1 MKIIVKK
8 VDIDKIIFLKEK
20 YNDNI
25 CIKDYNKSD
34 SIEVEIKNLLNEDDL
49 INNLDIFISLLNK
62 KKLYKLS
69 NDFYFDENNS
79 VIKGKNSNRT
89 LTNREALFLKNI
101 IMKKNIITYD
111 EMLNLLWKDSDSTTN
126 NAVRLFIKNLK
137 KKIPQNILTN
147 YQGIGYRINL

>member
-1 MKIIVKK
+1 MKIIVKE
-8 VDIDKIIFLKEK
+8 VDIDKILFLEEK

-25 CIKDYNKSD
+25 SIKNYNNSD
-34 SIEVEIKNLLNEDDL
+34 SIELEIKNLSNEDDL

-79 VIKGKNSNRT
+79 VIKGKTSNYT

-101 IMKKNIITYD
+101 LTKKNIITYD
-111 EMLNLLWKDSDSTTN
+111 EMFNLLWKDSDSKTI

>member
-8 VDIDKIIFLKEK
+8 IDIDKIIFLQEK

-25 CIKDYNKSD
+25 SIKNNKKSD
-34 SIEVEIKNLLNEDDL
+34 SIELEIKNLSNEDDL

-62 KKLYKLS
+62 KKLFKLS

-79 VIKGKNSNRT
+79 IIKGKNSNYT
-89 LTNREALFLKNI
+89 LTNREVLFLKN
-101 IMKKNIITYD
+101 MLTKKNIITYD
-111 EMLNLLWKDSDSTTN
+111 EMFDLLWKDSDSKTI